1 LGTCDGRTYITI
13 SDKPSVPEEHKS
25 TQLEIATFVDQSK
38 DPQHYIDRY
47 FNESKYKQWFDKN
60 YPQYTSIYQAVGLEQ
75 PVQVIEQPVQV
86 IEQPVQVIE
95 QPVQVIEQPV
105 KENIVEIKTGK
116 YISRR

>member
-1 LGTCDGRTYITI
+1 MPKLT
-13 SDKPSVPEEHKS
+13 VP
-25 TQLEIATFVDQSK
+25 AFVDQSK

-60 YPQYTSIYQAVGLEQ
+60 YPQYISIYQAVGLE
-75 PVQVIEQPVQV
+75 E
-86 IEQPVQVIE
+86 
-95 QPVQVIEQPV
+95 PV

>member
-1 LGTCDGRTYITI
+1 MGTCDGRTYITI

-75 PVQVIEQPVQV
+75 PVQVIEQPV
-86 IEQPVQVIE
+86 
-95 QPVQVIEQPV
+95 